1 MSDKDIVFTPSSR
14 WTDEQLVKAWSDFRY
29 FVFIV
34 WYEIGLP
41 APTPIQ
47 LDMANVLQNPPS
59 DRYIIQGFRGVAKS
73 FLTCAYAVWLL
84 WQNPL
89 LKILI
94 TSASKDRADAN
105 AIFIRKIINT
115 LDFLECLRVTSEDK
129 LTGLRDTQNLFDV
142 KGAIPDI
149 SPSIK
154 SVGITGQI
162 TGTRADVLISDDVE
176 VPSNSATPIQR
187 DKLSEAVKEYD
198 AILKPNGQIIYLGT
212 PQNEASLY
220 NALQE
225 RGYLTMIWTVM
236 YPKDKTERDFYG
248 DKLAPYIANRFD
260 KDPDKYAGQPTEPS
274 RFNEEEIEKRRLS
287 YGKAGFALQF
297 MLNTSLSDY
306 DKYPLKV
313 SDFIVEELDN
323 NETSRKWV
331 WGSSPT
337 LRINDVPCVALRGD
351 YFYMPFSRSPETMAY
366 TGTVMSIDGSG
377 RGSDL
382 TAYAV
387 VKFING
393 YLCIM
398 DVGGYT
404 EGYEDT
410 TLNALA
416 NKAKFWNVNDVVV
429 EANFGDGMLTK
440 LLTPVFNRIYPC
452 GIQEVKHSKQKEL
465 RIIDTLEPLLMQ
477 HRLILNKSVI
487 TQDYRR
493 YEVNPLHSLIYQL
506 TRISKERN
514 SLAHDDLLDA
524 LAIAC
529 HYWLEAMDVDSN
541 KVEVEEFYSFLDKQF
556 GVQCPLVMDNMKVF
570 R

>member
-1 MSDKDIVFTPSSR
+1 MSKEIVFTPSSR
-14 WTDEQLVKAWSDFRY
+14 WTDEQLVKAWNDFRY

-84 WQNPL
+84 WKNPL

-115 LDFLECLRVTSEDK
+115 LDFLECLRLTSEDK

-176 VPSNSATPIQR
+176 VPSNSATPTQR

-260 KDPDKYAGQPTEPS
+260 SDPDKYAGRPTEPS

-393 YLCIM
+393 YLCVM

-477 HRLILNKSVI
+477 HRVILNKSVI

-529 HYWLEAMDVDSN
+529 HYWIEAMDVDSN
-541 KVEVEEFYSFLDKQF
+541 KVEIEEFYSFIDGQF
-556 GVQCPLVMDNMKVF
+556 GTQSPMVMDNLRVF

>member
-1 MSDKDIVFTPSSR
+1 MSKEIVFTPSSR
-14 WTDEQLVKAWSDFRY
+14 WTDEQLVKAWDDFRY

-84 WQNPL
+84 WKNPL

-115 LDFLECLRVTSEDK
+115 LDFLECLRLTSEDK

-176 VPSNSATPIQR
+176 VPSNSARPIQR

-260 KDPDKYAGQPTEPS
+260 SDPDKYAGRPTEPS

-351 YFYMPFSRSPETMAY
+351 YFYMPFSRSSETMAY

-393 YLCIM
+393 YLCVM
-398 DVGGYT
+398 DIGGYT

-477 HRLILNKSVI
+477 HRVILNKSVI

-529 HYWLEAMDVDSN
+529 HYWIEAMDVDSN
-541 KVEVEEFYSFLDKQF
+541 KVEIEEFYSFIDGQF
-556 GVQCPLVMDNMKVF
+556 GTQSPMVMDNLRVF

>member
-1 MSDKDIVFTPSSR
+1 MSKEIVFTPSSR
-14 WTDEQLVKAWSDFRY
+14 WTDEQLVKAWNDFRY

-84 WQNPL
+84 WKNPL

-115 LDFLECLRVTSEDK
+115 LDFLECLRITSEDK

-176 VPSNSATPIQR
+176 VPSNSATPTQR

-220 NALQE
+220 NALQK

-260 KDPDKYAGQPTEPS
+260 SDPDKYAGRPTEPS

-351 YFYMPFSRSPETMAY
+351 YFYMPFSRSSETMAY

-393 YLCIM
+393 YLCVM
-398 DVGGYT
+398 DIGGYT

-477 HRLILNKSVI
+477 HRVILNKSVI

-529 HYWLEAMDVDSN
+529 HYWIEAMDVDSN
-541 KVEVEEFYSFLDKQF
+541 KVEIEEFYSFIDGQF
-556 GVQCPLVMDNMKVF
+556 GTQSPMVMDNLRVF

>member
-1 MSDKDIVFTPSSR
+1 MSKEIVFTPSSR
-14 WTDEQLVKAWSDFRY
+14 WTDEQLVKAWNDFRY

-84 WQNPL
+84 WKNPL

-115 LDFLECLRVTSEDK
+115 LDFLECLRLTSEDK

-220 NALQE
+220 NALQD

-260 KDPDKYAGQPTEPS
+260 SDPDKYAGRPTEPS

-393 YLCIM
+393 YLCVM
-398 DVGGYT
+398 DIGGYT

-477 HRLILNKSVI
+477 HRVILNKSVI

-529 HYWLEAMDVDSN
+529 HYWIEAMDVDSN
-541 KVEVEEFYSFLDKQF
+541 KVEIEEFYSFIDGQF
-556 GVQCPLVMDNMKVF
+556 GTQSPMVMDNLRVF

>member
-1 MSDKDIVFTPSSR
+1 M
-14 WTDEQLVKAWSDFRY
+14 
-29 FVFIV
+29 

-84 WQNPL
+84 WKNPL

-115 LDFLECLRVTSEDK
+115 LDFLECLRLSSEDK

-260 KDPDKYAGQPTEPS
+260 SDPDKYAGRPTEPS

-351 YFYMPFSRSPETMAY
+351 YFYMPFSRSSETMAY

-393 YLCIM
+393 YLCVM
-398 DVGGYT
+398 DIGGYT

-410 TLNALA
+410 TL
-416 NKAKFWNVNDVVV
+416 KFWNVNDVVV

-477 HRLILNKSVI
+477 HRVILNKSVI

-529 HYWLEAMDVDSN
+529 HYWIEAMDVDSN
-541 KVEVEEFYSFLDKQF
+541 KSHK
-556 GVQCPLVMDNMKVF
+556 
-570 R
+570 

>member
-84 WQNPL
+84 WKNPL

-115 LDFLECLRVTSEDK
+115 LDFLECLRLTSEDK

-162 TGTRADVLISDDVE
+162 TGTRADILISDDVE

-220 NALQE
+220 NALQD

-351 YFYMPFSRSPETMAY
+351 YFYMPFSRSSETMAY

-477 HRLILNKSVI
+477 HRIILNKSVV

-529 HYWLEAMDVDSN
+529 HYWIEAMDVDSN
-541 KVEVEEFYSFLDKQF
+541 KVEVEEFYSFLDRQF

>member
-84 WQNPL
+84 WKNPL

-115 LDFLECLRVTSEDK
+115 LDFLECLRLTPEDK

-220 NALQE
+220 NALQD

-351 YFYMPFSRSPETMAY
+351 YFYMPFSRSSETMAY

-541 KVEVEEFYSFLDKQF
+541 KVEVEEFYSFLDRQF
-556 GVQCPLVMDNMKVF
+556 GVQCPLVMDNIKVF

>member
-84 WQNPL
+84 WKNPL

-115 LDFLECLRVTSEDK
+115 LDFLECLRLTSEDK

-236 YPKDKTERDFYG
+236 YPKDKTERDLYG

-529 HYWLEAMDVDSN
+529 HYWIEAMDVDSN
-541 KVEVEEFYSFLDKQF
+541 KVEVEEFYSFLDRQF
-556 GVQCPLVMDNMKVF
+556 DVQCPLVMDNMKVF

>member
-84 WQNPL
+84 WKNPL

-115 LDFLECLRVTSEDK
+115 LDFLECLRLTSEDK

-220 NALQE
+220 NALQD

-351 YFYMPFSRSPETMAY
+351 YFYMPFSRSSETMAY

-440 LLTPVFNRIYPC
+440 LLTPVFNRIYHC

-477 HRLILNKSVI
+477 HRIILNKSVI

-529 HYWLEAMDVDSN
+529 HYWIEAMDVDSN
-541 KVEVEEFYSFLDKQF
+541 KVEVEEFYSFIDRQF

>member
-1 MSDKDIVFTPSSR
+1 M
-14 WTDEQLVKAWSDFRY
+14 
-29 FVFIV
+29 
-34 WYEIGLP
+34 
-41 APTPIQ
+41 
-47 LDMANVLQNPPS
+47 
-59 DRYIIQGFRGVAKS
+59 
-73 FLTCAYAVWLL
+73 
-84 WQNPL
+84 
-89 LKILI
+89 
-94 TSASKDRADAN
+94 
-105 AIFIRKIINT
+105 
-115 LDFLECLRVTSEDK
+115 
-129 LTGLRDTQNLFDV
+129 
-142 KGAIPDI
+142 
-149 SPSIK
+149 
-154 SVGITGQI
+154 
-162 TGTRADVLISDDVE
+162 VE

-220 NALQE
+220 NALQD

-323 NETSRKWV
+323 NETSSKWV

-351 YFYMPFSRSPETMAY
+351 YFYMPFSRSSETMAY

-506 TRISKERN
+506 TRVSKERN

-529 HYWLEAMDVDSN
+529 HYWIEAMDVDSN
-541 KVEVEEFYSFLDKQF
+541 KVEVEEFYSFLDRQF

>member
-1 MSDKDIVFTPSSR
+1 MSKEIVFTPSSR
-14 WTDEQLVKAWSDFRY
+14 WTDEQLVKAWNDFRY

-73 FLTCAYAVWLL
+73 FLTCAYAIWLL
-84 WQNPL
+84 WKNPL

-105 AIFIRKIINT
+105 AVFIRKIINT
-115 LDFLECLRVTSEDK
+115 LDFLECLRLTSEDK

-176 VPSNSATPIQR
+176 VPSNSATPTQR

-260 KDPDKYAGQPTEPS
+260 SDPDKYAGRPTEPS

-393 YLCIM
+393 YLCVM
-398 DVGGYT
+398 DIGGYT

-477 HRLILNKSVI
+477 HRVILNKSVI

-529 HYWLEAMDVDSN
+529 HYWIEAMDVDSN
-541 KVEVEEFYSFLDKQF
+541 KVEIEEFYSFIDGQF
-556 GVQCPLVMDNMKVF
+556 GTQSPMVMDNLRVF

>member
-1 MSDKDIVFTPSSR
+1 MSKEIVFTPSSR
-14 WTDEQLVKAWSDFRY
+14 WTDEQLVKAWNDFRY

-84 WQNPL
+84 WKNPL

-115 LDFLECLRVTSEDK
+115 LDFLECLRLTSEDK

-176 VPSNSATPIQR
+176 VPSNSATPTQR

-260 KDPDKYAGQPTEPS
+260 SDPDKYAGRPTEPS

-351 YFYMPFSRSPETMAY
+351 YFYMPFSRSSETMAY

-393 YLCIM
+393 YLCVM
-398 DVGGYT
+398 DIGGYT

-477 HRLILNKSVI
+477 HRVILNKSVI

-529 HYWLEAMDVDSN
+529 HYWIEAMDVDSN
-541 KVEVEEFYSFLDKQF
+541 KVEIEEFYSFIDGQF
-556 GVQCPLVMDNMKVF
+556 GTQSPMVMDNLRVF

>member
-1 MSDKDIVFTPSSR
+1 MSKEIVFTPSSR
-14 WTDEQLVKAWSDFRY
+14 WTDEQLVKAWNDFRY

-84 WQNPL
+84 WKNPL

-115 LDFLECLRVTSEDK
+115 LDFLECLRLSSEDK

-176 VPSNSATPIQR
+176 VPSNSATPTQR

-260 KDPDKYAGQPTEPS
+260 SDPDKYAGRPTEPS

-351 YFYMPFSRSPETMAY
+351 YFYMPFSRSSETMAY

-393 YLCIM
+393 YLCVM
-398 DVGGYT
+398 DIGGYT

-477 HRLILNKSVI
+477 HRVILNKSVI

-529 HYWLEAMDVDSN
+529 HYWIEAMDVDSN
-541 KVEVEEFYSFLDKQF
+541 KVEIEEFYSFIDGQF
-556 GVQCPLVMDNMKVF
+556 GTQSPMVMDNLRVF

>member
-1 MSDKDIVFTPSSR
+1 MSKEIVFTPSSR
-14 WTDEQLVKAWSDFRY
+14 WTDEQLVKAWNDFRY

-84 WQNPL
+84 WKNPL

-115 LDFLECLRVTSEDK
+115 LDFLECLRLTSEDK

-162 TGTRADVLISDDVE
+162 TGTRADILISDDVAI
-176 VPSNSATPIQR
+176 PANSATPIQR

-220 NALQE
+220 NALQD

-260 KDPDKYAGQPTEPS
+260 SDPDKYAGRPTEPS

-393 YLCIM
+393 YLCVM
-398 DVGGYT
+398 DIGGYT

-477 HRLILNKSVI
+477 HRVILNKSVI

-529 HYWLEAMDVDSN
+529 HYWIEAMDVDSN
-541 KVEVEEFYSFLDKQF
+541 KVEIEEFYSFIDGQF
-556 GVQCPLVMDNMKVF
+556 GTQSPMVMDNLRVF

>member
-84 WQNPL
+84 WKNPL

-115 LDFLECLRVTSEDK
+115 LDFLECLRLTSEDK

-176 VPSNSATPIQR
+176 VPSNSATPTQR

-260 KDPDKYAGQPTEPS
+260 KDPDKYAGKPTEPS

-477 HRLILNKSVI
+477 HRVILNKSVI

-506 TRISKERN
+506 TRVSKERN

-529 HYWLEAMDVDSN
+529 HYWIEAMDVDSN
-541 KVEVEEFYSFLDKQF
+541 KVEIEEFYSFIDGQF
-556 GVQCPLVMDNMKVF
+556 GTQSPMVMDNLRVF

>member
-1 MSDKDIVFTPSSR
+1 MSKEIVFTPSSR
-14 WTDEQLVKAWSDFRY
+14 WTDEQLVKAWNDFRY

-84 WQNPL
+84 WKNPL

-115 LDFLECLRVTSEDK
+115 LDFLECLRLTSEDK

-176 VPSNSATPIQR
+176 VPSNSATPTQR

-260 KDPDKYAGQPTEPS
+260 SDPDKYAGRPTEPS

-393 YLCIM
+393 YLCVM
-398 DVGGYT
+398 DIGGYT

-477 HRLILNKSVI
+477 HRVILNKSVI

-529 HYWLEAMDVDSN
+529 HYWIEAMDVDSN
-541 KVEVEEFYSFLDKQF
+541 KVEIEEFYSFIDEQF
-556 GVQCPLVMDNMKVF
+556 GTKSPMVMDNLRVF

>member
-47 LDMANVLQNPPS
+47 LDMANVLQNPPN

-84 WQNPL
+84 WKNPL

-115 LDFLECLRVTSEDK
+115 LDFLECLRLTSEDK

-236 YPKDKTERDFYG
+236 YPKDKTERDLYG

-493 YEVNPLHSLIYQL
+493 YEVNPLHSLMYQL
-506 TRISKERN
+506 TRVSKERN

-541 KVEVEEFYSFLDKQF
+541 KVEVEEFYSFLDRQF
-556 GVQCPLVMDNMKVF
+556 DVQCPLVMDNMKVF

>member
-1 MSDKDIVFTPSSR
+1 MSKEIVFTPSSR
-14 WTDEQLVKAWSDFRY
+14 WTDEQLVKAWNDFRY

-84 WQNPL
+84 WKNPL

-115 LDFLECLRVTSEDK
+115 LDFLECLRLTSEDK

-220 NALQE
+220 NALQD

-260 KDPDKYAGQPTEPS
+260 SDPDKYAGRPTEPS

-393 YLCIM
+393 YLCVM
-398 DVGGYT
+398 DIGGYT

-477 HRLILNKSVI
+477 HRVILNKSVI

-529 HYWLEAMDVDSN
+529 HYWIEAMDVDSN
-541 KVEVEEFYSFLDKQF
+541 KVEIEEFYSFIDGQF
-556 GVQCPLVMDNMKVF
+556 GVQCPMVMDNLRVF

>member
-1 MSDKDIVFTPSSR
+1 MSKEIVFTPSSR
-14 WTDEQLVKAWSDFRY
+14 WTDEQLVKAWNDFRY

-84 WQNPL
+84 WKNPL

-115 LDFLECLRVTSEDK
+115 LDFLECLRLSSEDK

-176 VPSNSATPIQR
+176 TPNNSATPTQR

-260 KDPDKYAGQPTEPS
+260 SDPDKYAGRPTEPT

-393 YLCIM
+393 YLCVM
-398 DVGGYT
+398 DIGGYT

-477 HRLILNKSVI
+477 HRVILNKSVI

-529 HYWLEAMDVDSN
+529 HYWIEAMDVDSN
-541 KVEVEEFYSFLDKQF
+541 KVEIEEFYSFIDGQF
-556 GVQCPLVMDNMKVF
+556 GTQSPMVMDNLRVF

>member
-1 MSDKDIVFTPSSR
+1 MSKEIVFTPSSR
-14 WTDEQLVKAWSDFRY
+14 WTDKQLVKAWNDFRY

-84 WQNPL
+84 WKNPL

-115 LDFLECLRVTSEDK
+115 LDFLECLRLSSEDK

-176 VPSNSATPIQR
+176 IPPNSATPTQR

-260 KDPDKYAGQPTEPS
+260 SDPDKYAGRPTEPS

-351 YFYMPFSRSPETMAY
+351 YFYMPFSRSSETMAY

-393 YLCIM
+393 YLCVM
-398 DVGGYT
+398 DIGGYT

-477 HRLILNKSVI
+477 HRVILNKSVI

-529 HYWLEAMDVDSN
+529 HYWIEAMDVDSN
-541 KVEVEEFYSFLDKQF
+541 KVEIEEFYSFIDGQF
-556 GVQCPLVMDNMKVF
+556 GTQSPMVMDNLRVF

>member
-1 MSDKDIVFTPSSR
+1 MSKEIVFTPSSR
-14 WTDEQLVKAWSDFRY
+14 WTDEQLVKAWNDFRY

-84 WQNPL
+84 WKNPL

-115 LDFLECLRVTSEDK
+115 LDFLECLRLTPEDK

-176 VPSNSATPIQR
+176 VPSNSATPTQR

-260 KDPDKYAGQPTEPS
+260 SDPDKYAGRPTEPS

-393 YLCIM
+393 YLCVM
-398 DVGGYT
+398 DIGGYT

-477 HRLILNKSVI
+477 HRVILNKSVI

-529 HYWLEAMDVDSN
+529 HYWIEAMDVDSN
-541 KVEVEEFYSFLDKQF
+541 KVEIEEFYSFIDGQF
-556 GVQCPLVMDNMKVF
+556 GTQSPMVMDNLRVF

>member
-1 MSDKDIVFTPSSR
+1 MSKEIVFTPSSR
-14 WTDEQLVKAWSDFRY
+14 WTDEQLVKAWNDFRY

-84 WQNPL
+84 WKNPL

-176 VPSNSATPIQR
+176 VPSNSATPTQR

-260 KDPDKYAGQPTEPS
+260 SDPDKYAGRPTEPS

-351 YFYMPFSRSPETMAY
+351 YFYMPFSRSSETMAY

-393 YLCIM
+393 YLCVM
-398 DVGGYT
+398 DIGGYT

-477 HRLILNKSVI
+477 HRVILNKSVI

-529 HYWLEAMDVDSN
+529 HYWIEAMDVDSN
-541 KVEVEEFYSFLDKQF
+541 KVEIEEFYSFIDGQF
-556 GVQCPLVMDNMKVF
+556 GTQSPMVMDNLRVF

>member
-84 WQNPL
+84 WKNPL

-115 LDFLECLRVTSEDK
+115 LDFLECLRLTSEDK

-176 VPSNSATPIQR
+176 VPSNSATPTQR

-260 KDPDKYAGQPTEPS
+260 SDPDKYAGRPTEPS

-477 HRLILNKSVI
+477 HRVILNKSVI

-506 TRISKERN
+506 TRVSKERN

-529 HYWLEAMDVDSN
+529 HYWIEAMDVDSN
-541 KVEVEEFYSFLDKQF
+541 KVEIEEFYSFIDGQF
-556 GVQCPLVMDNMKVF
+556 GTQSPMVMDNLRVF

>member
-1 MSDKDIVFTPSSR
+1 MSKEIVFTPSSR
-14 WTDEQLVKAWSDFRY
+14 WTDEQLVKAWNDFRY

-84 WQNPL
+84 WKNPL

-115 LDFLECLRVTSEDK
+115 LDFLECLRLTPEDK

-176 VPSNSATPIQR
+176 VPSNSATPTQR

-260 KDPDKYAGQPTEPS
+260 SDPDKYAGRPTEPS

-351 YFYMPFSRSPETMAY
+351 YFYMPFSRSSETMAY

-393 YLCIM
+393 YLCVM
-398 DVGGYT
+398 DIGGYT

-477 HRLILNKSVI
+477 HRVILNKSVI

-529 HYWLEAMDVDSN
+529 HYWIEAMDVDSN
-541 KVEVEEFYSFLDKQF
+541 KVEIEEFYSFIDGQF
-556 GVQCPLVMDNMKVF
+556 GTQSPMVMDNLRVF

>member
-14 WTDEQLVKAWSDFRY
+14 WTDEQLVKAWNDFRY

-84 WQNPL
+84 WKNPL

-115 LDFLECLRVTSEDK
+115 LDFLECLRLTSEDK

-260 KDPDKYAGQPTEPS
+260 SDPDKYAGRPTEPS

-393 YLCIM
+393 YLCVM
-398 DVGGYT
+398 DIGGYT

-477 HRLILNKSVI
+477 HRVILNKSVI

-529 HYWLEAMDVDSN
+529 HYWIEAMDVDSN
-541 KVEVEEFYSFLDKQF
+541 KVEIEEFYSFIDGQF
-556 GVQCPLVMDNMKVF
+556 GTQSPMVMDNLRVF

>member
-1 MSDKDIVFTPSSR
+1 MSKEIVFTPSSR
-14 WTDEQLVKAWSDFRY
+14 WTDKQLVKAWNDFRY

-84 WQNPL
+84 WKNPL

-176 VPSNSATPIQR
+176 VPSNSATPTQR

-260 KDPDKYAGQPTEPS
+260 SDPDKYAGRPTEPS

-351 YFYMPFSRSPETMAY
+351 YFYMPFSRSSETMAY

-393 YLCIM
+393 YLCVM
-398 DVGGYT
+398 DIGGYT

-477 HRLILNKSVI
+477 HRVILNKSVI

-529 HYWLEAMDVDSN
+529 HYWIEAMDVDSN
-541 KVEVEEFYSFLDKQF
+541 KVEIEEFYSFIDGQF
-556 GVQCPLVMDNMKVF
+556 GTQSPMVMDNLRVF

>member
-1 MSDKDIVFTPSSR
+1 MSKEIVFTPSSR
-14 WTDEQLVKAWSDFRY
+14 WTDEQLVKAWNDFRY

-84 WQNPL
+84 WKNPL

-115 LDFLECLRVTSEDK
+115 LDFLECLRLSSEDK

-176 VPSNSATPIQR
+176 IPANSATPTQR

-260 KDPDKYAGQPTEPS
+260 SDPDKYAGRPTEPS

-393 YLCIM
+393 YLCVM
-398 DVGGYT
+398 DIGGYT

-477 HRLILNKSVI
+477 HRVILNKSVI

-529 HYWLEAMDVDSN
+529 HYWIEAMDVDSN
-541 KVEVEEFYSFLDKQF
+541 KVEIEEFYSFIDGQF
-556 GVQCPLVMDNMKVF
+556 GTQSPMVMDNLRVF

>member
-1 MSDKDIVFTPSSR
+1 MSKEIVFTPSSR
-14 WTDEQLVKAWSDFRY
+14 WTDEQLVKAWNDFRY

-84 WQNPL
+84 WKNPL

-115 LDFLECLRVTSEDK
+115 LDFLECLRLSSEDK

-176 VPSNSATPIQR
+176 VPSNSATPTQR

-260 KDPDKYAGQPTEPS
+260 STPDKYAGRPTEPS

-351 YFYMPFSRSPETMAY
+351 YFYMPFSRSSETMVY

-393 YLCIM
+393 YLCVM
-398 DVGGYT
+398 DIGGYT

-452 GIQEVKHSKQKEL
+452 GIKEVKHSKQKEL

-477 HRLILNKSVI
+477 HRVILNKSVI

-529 HYWLEAMDVDSN
+529 HYWIEAMDVDSN
-541 KVEVEEFYSFLDKQF
+541 KVEIEEFYSFIDGQF
-556 GVQCPLVMDNMKVF
+556 GTQSPMVMDNLRVF

>member
-1 MSDKDIVFTPSSR
+1 MSKEIVFTPSSR
-14 WTDEQLVKAWSDFRY
+14 WTDEQLVKAWNDFRY

-84 WQNPL
+84 WKNPL

-115 LDFLECLRVTSEDK
+115 LDFLECLRLTPEDK

-176 VPSNSATPIQR
+176 VPSNSATPTQR

-260 KDPDKYAGQPTEPS
+260 SDPDKYAGRPTEPS

-393 YLCIM
+393 YLCVM

-477 HRLILNKSVI
+477 HRVILNKSVI

-529 HYWLEAMDVDSN
+529 HYWIEAMDVDSN
-541 KVEVEEFYSFLDKQF
+541 KVEIEEFYSFIDGQF
-556 GVQCPLVMDNMKVF
+556 GTQSPMVMDNLRVF

>member
-1 MSDKDIVFTPSSR
+1 MSKEIVFTPSSR
-14 WTDEQLVKAWSDFRY
+14 WTDKQLVKAWNDFRY

-84 WQNPL
+84 WKNPL

-115 LDFLECLRVTSEDK
+115 LDFLECLRLSSEDK

-176 VPSNSATPIQR
+176 VPSNSATPTQR

-260 KDPDKYAGQPTEPS
+260 SDPDKYAGRPTEPS

-393 YLCIM
+393 YLCVM
-398 DVGGYT
+398 DIGGYT

-477 HRLILNKSVI
+477 HRVILNKSVI

-529 HYWLEAMDVDSN
+529 HYWIEAMDVDSN
-541 KVEVEEFYSFLDKQF
+541 KVEIEEFYSFIDGQF
-556 GVQCPLVMDNMKVF
+556 GTQSPMVMDNLRVF

>member
-84 WQNPL
+84 WKNPL

-115 LDFLECLRVTSEDK
+115 LDFLECLRLTSEDK

-176 VPSNSATPIQR
+176 VPSNSATPVQR

-260 KDPDKYAGQPTEPS
+260 KDPDKYAGQPTEPT

-351 YFYMPFSRSPETMAY
+351 YFYMSFSRSPETMAY

-529 HYWLEAMDVDSN
+529 HYWIEAMDVDSN
-541 KVEVEEFYSFLDKQF
+541 KVEVEEFYSFIDRQF

>member
-1 MSDKDIVFTPSSR
+1 MSKEIVFTPSSR
-14 WTDEQLVKAWSDFRY
+14 WTDEQLVKAWNDFRY

-84 WQNPL
+84 WKNPL

-115 LDFLECLRVTSEDK
+115 LDFLECLRLSSEDK

-176 VPSNSATPIQR
+176 TPNNSATPLQR

-260 KDPDKYAGQPTEPS
+260 SDPDKYAGRPTEPS

-351 YFYMPFSRSPETMAY
+351 YFYMPFSRSSETMAY

-393 YLCIM
+393 YLCVM
-398 DVGGYT
+398 DIGGYT

-477 HRLILNKSVI
+477 HRVILNKSVI

-529 HYWLEAMDVDSN
+529 HYWIEAMDVDSN
-541 KVEVEEFYSFLDKQF
+541 KVEIEEFYSFIDGQF
-556 GVQCPLVMDNMKVF
+556 GTQSPMVMDNLRVF

>member
-1 MSDKDIVFTPSSR
+1 MSKEIVFTPSSR
-14 WTDEQLVKAWSDFRY
+14 WTDEQLVKAWNDFRY

-84 WQNPL
+84 WKNPL

-115 LDFLECLRVTSEDK
+115 LDFLECLRLTSEDK

-176 VPSNSATPIQR
+176 VPSNSATPTQR

-260 KDPDKYAGQPTEPS
+260 SDPDKYAGRPTEPS

-331 WGSSPT
+331 WGSSPN

-351 YFYMPFSRSPETMAY
+351 YFYMPFSRSSETMAY

-393 YLCIM
+393 YLCVM
-398 DVGGYT
+398 DIGGYT

-477 HRLILNKSVI
+477 HRVILNKSVI

-529 HYWLEAMDVDSN
+529 HYWIEAMDVDSN
-541 KVEVEEFYSFLDKQF
+541 KVEIEEFYSFIDGQF
-556 GVQCPLVMDNMKVF
+556 GTQSPMVMDNLRVF

>member
-1 MSDKDIVFTPSSR
+1 MSKEIVFTPSSR
-14 WTDEQLVKAWSDFRY
+14 WTDEQLVKAWNDFRY

-84 WQNPL
+84 WKNPL

-115 LDFLECLRVTSEDK
+115 LDFLECLRLTPEDK

-260 KDPDKYAGQPTEPS
+260 SDPDKYAGRPTEPS

-393 YLCIM
+393 YLCVM
-398 DVGGYT
+398 DIGGYT

-477 HRLILNKSVI
+477 HRVILNKSVI

-529 HYWLEAMDVDSN
+529 HYWIEAMDVDSN
-541 KVEVEEFYSFLDKQF
+541 KVEIEEFYSFIDGQF
-556 GVQCPLVMDNMKVF
+556 GTQSPMVMDNLRVF

>member
-1 MSDKDIVFTPSSR
+1 MSKEIVFTPSIR
-14 WTDEQLVKAWSDFRY
+14 WTDKQLVKAWNDFRY
-29 FVFIV
+29 FVFII

-47 LDMANVLQNPPS
+47 LDMANILQNPPS

-84 WQNPL
+84 WKNPL

-115 LDFLECLRVTSEDK
+115 LDFLECLRLSSEDK

-176 VPSNSATPIQR
+176 TPNNSATPTQR

-260 KDPDKYAGQPTEPS
+260 SDPDKYAGRPTEPS

-393 YLCIM
+393 YLCVM
-398 DVGGYT
+398 DIGGYT

-477 HRLILNKSVI
+477 HRVILNKSVI

-529 HYWLEAMDVDSN
+529 HYWIEAMDVDSN
-541 KVEVEEFYSFLDKQF
+541 KVEIEEFYSFIDGQF
-556 GVQCPLVMDNMKVF
+556 GTQSPMVMDNLRVF

>member
-1 MSDKDIVFTPSSR
+1 MSKEIVFTPSSR
-14 WTDEQLVKAWSDFRY
+14 WTDEQLVKAWNDFRY

-47 LDMANVLQNPPS
+47 LDIANVLQNPPS

-84 WQNPL
+84 WKNPL

-115 LDFLECLRVTSEDK
+115 LDFLECLRLTSEDK

-260 KDPDKYAGQPTEPS
+260 SDPDKYAGRPTEPS

-393 YLCIM
+393 YLCVM

-477 HRLILNKSVI
+477 HRVILNKSVI

-529 HYWLEAMDVDSN
+529 HYWIEAMDVDSN
-541 KVEVEEFYSFLDKQF
+541 KVEIEEFYSFLDGQF
-556 GVQCPLVMDNMKVF
+556 GTQSPMVMDNLRVF

>member
-1 MSDKDIVFTPSSR
+1 MSKEIVFTPSSR
-14 WTDEQLVKAWSDFRY
+14 WTDEQLVKAWNDFRY

-84 WQNPL
+84 WKNPL

-115 LDFLECLRVTSEDK
+115 LDFLECLRLTSEDK

-220 NALQE
+220 NVLQE

-260 KDPDKYAGQPTEPS
+260 SDPDKYTGRPTEPS

-393 YLCIM
+393 YLCVM
-398 DVGGYT
+398 DIGGYT

-477 HRLILNKSVI
+477 HRVILNKSVI

-529 HYWLEAMDVDSN
+529 HYWIEAMDVDSN
-541 KVEVEEFYSFLDKQF
+541 KVEIEEFYSFIDGQF
-556 GVQCPLVMDNMKVF
+556 GTQSPMVMDNLRVF

>member
-1 MSDKDIVFTPSSR
+1 
-14 WTDEQLVKAWSDFRY
+14 
-29 FVFIV
+29 
-34 WYEIGLP
+34 
-41 APTPIQ
+41 
-47 LDMANVLQNPPS
+47 
-59 DRYIIQGFRGVAKS
+59 
-73 FLTCAYAVWLL
+73 
-84 WQNPL
+84 
-89 LKILI
+89 
-94 TSASKDRADAN
+94 
-105 AIFIRKIINT
+105 
-115 LDFLECLRVTSEDK
+115 
-129 LTGLRDTQNLFDV
+129 
-142 KGAIPDI
+142 
-149 SPSIK
+149 
-154 SVGITGQI
+154 
-162 TGTRADVLISDDVE
+162 
-176 VPSNSATPIQR
+176 
-187 DKLSEAVKEYD
+187 
-198 AILKPNGQIIYLGT
+198 
-212 PQNEASLY
+212 
-220 NALQE
+220 
-225 RGYLTMIWTVM
+225 M

-260 KDPDKYAGQPTEPS
+260 SDPDKYAGRPTEPS

-393 YLCIM
+393 YLCVM
-398 DVGGYT
+398 DIGGYT

-477 HRLILNKSVI
+477 HRVILNKSVI

-529 HYWLEAMDVDSN
+529 HYWIEAMDVDSN
-541 KVEVEEFYSFLDKQF
+541 KVEIEEFYSFIDGQF
-556 GVQCPLVMDNMKVF
+556 GTQSPMVMDNLRVF

>member
-1 MSDKDIVFTPSSR
+1 MSKEIVFTPSSR
-14 WTDEQLVKAWSDFRY
+14 WTDEQLVKAWNDFRY

-84 WQNPL
+84 WKNPL

-115 LDFLECLRVTSEDK
+115 LDFLECLRLSSEDK

-176 VPSNSATPIQR
+176 VPSNSATPNQR

-220 NALQE
+220 NSLQE

-260 KDPDKYAGQPTEPS
+260 SDPDKYAGRPTEPS

-393 YLCIM
+393 YLCVM
-398 DVGGYT
+398 DIGGYT

-477 HRLILNKSVI
+477 HRVILNKSVI

-529 HYWLEAMDVDSN
+529 HYWIEAMDVDSN
-541 KVEVEEFYSFLDKQF
+541 KVEIEEFYSFIDGQF
-556 GVQCPLVMDNMKVF
+556 GTQSPMVMDNLRVF